1 MEKEMIYTVT
11 FNPSLD
17 YVVQV
22 EHFQG
27 DAVNRTSEEHVYPG
41 GKGNNVAVIASNLGK
56 KSRALGFKTG
66 FSCTAMEKVLQEF
79 G

>member
-22 EHFQG
+22 EHFQS
-27 DAVNRTSEEHVYPG
+27 DAVNRTSEDHVYPG
-41 GKGNNVAVIASNLGK
+41 GKGNNLAVIPSTLGMK
-56 KSRALGFKTG
+56 RMALGFTSG
-66 FSCTAMEKVLQEF
+66 IPVSETAPTVQQL
-79 G
+79 